1 VGGGFLISISLS
13 PRQRGLGT
21 CVAQQPVR
29 DPTLGSHSPLP
40 YRALGVI
47 GFGDRGWRVALL
59 RRELRRVTTAAP
71 PRAGLGRE
79 KLWAPSIS
87 GLRAQIINIIL
98 LR

>member
-1 VGGGFLISISLS
+1 
-13 PRQRGLGT
+13 
-21 CVAQQPVR
+21 VAQRSVR

-47 GFGDRGWRVALL
+47 GFGARGWRVALL
-59 RRELRRVTTAAP
+59 RRELHHVTTAAP
-71 PRAGLGRE
+71 PPVGLGRE

-87 GLRAQIINIIL
+87 GLRAQIRNIIL